1 MWKKLLSSE
10 APRVS
15 VFMAVPTIYA
25 KLMEYYDEHFTQPQV
40 QDFVRAFCQENIR
53 WVSCV
58 AHGMLQVFLS
68 ASPLS
73 VLVVVLWCLFDRNK
87 GDII

>member
-1 MWKKLLSSE
+1 
-10 APRVS
+10 
-15 VFMAVPTIYA
+15 MA
-25 KLMEYYDEHFTQPQV
+25 
-40 QDFVRAFCQENIR
+40 R
-53 WVSCV
+53 
-58 AHGMLQVFLS
+58 GMLQVFLS